1 MKLLNKW
8 IVSDTN
14 GRDIFYFEVFE
25 INRVVC
31 VDSNLVF
38 HNKHTIINNHIEHIV
53 VGNLSSDELEQ
64 TTSLLF
70 NCIKLNSYY
79 KQFYFSDSVLNKN
92 GKLHSSSY
100 NILNK
105 ITLDKLSNPNNKLMP
120 FSKHYNFDLFKSL
133 ETHYILNKVQ
143 IQISST
149 NINKNDFENLL
160 ITDLLKETYL
170 SVYNNNNT
178 FHLHIDEAGMKT
190 YYALKNRK
198 LVFAFMI

>member
-1 MKLLNKW
+1 MLNKW
-8 IVSDTN
+8 IISDST
-14 GRDIFYFEVFE
+14 GRDIFYFELFE
-25 INRVVC
+25 MDGVVC

-38 HNKHTIINNHIEHIV
+38 HNKHTIINNYIEQIV

-64 TTSLLF
+64 TTTLLF

-79 KQFYFSDSVLNKN
+79 KQFYLSDSVLNKN

-120 FSKHYNFDLFKSL
+120 FSKHYDFDLFKSL
-133 ETHYILNKVQ
+133 ETNFALNI
-143 IQISST
+143 IQIKSSSIT
-149 NINKNDFENLL
+149 INKTDFENLL
-160 ITDLLKETYL
+160 ITDLLKDAYL

-178 FHLHIDEAGMKT
+178 FHVHNDEDGMKT

-198 LVFAFMI
+198 LVFAFMV